1 MKNLKFDELSLSAD
15 IQSAITD
22 MGFIEASPIQT
33 QAIPHILEGKDV
45 IGQAQTGTGKTAA
58 FGIPALEMIDTS
70 QKHVQAVVMCPTR
83 ELAVQVAN
91 EIKKLAKYKRGL
103 NVLPIYGGESIER
116 QITGLKRGV
125 QIVIGTPG
133 RIIDHL
139 DRKTLSFKQVKMVVL
154 DEADEMLNMGFRE
167 DIETILSKMPEER
180 QTILFSA
187 TMAKQIL
194 ALTKKYQK
202 DPVHVK
208 VTKAELTVSSIDQVF
223 FNIKESAKLQVMGQ
237 LIDMHNLQLMLV
249 FCNTKRKVD
258 QVTEELQG
266 MGYKAESI
274 HGDLRQSQRNTV
286 MSKFRTGSTNI
297 LVATDVAA
305 RGIDVENVD
314 AVFNYDLPMDFEYY
328 VHRIGRTGRAGKSGK
343 AFSFTTGRN
352 DSAKLRDIENY
363 TKVKIK
369 RAEVPTPMDMAEQ
382 KKIKL
387 VEKLRK
393 ASELKGLD
401 KYEEMLEHFRGE
413 GFTLHQLAAL
423 LLRMSLGLDEEK
435 RKSVSFERPER
446 DFNED
451 RGRDRRDRGDRGDRG
466 DRHDRNDRPE
476 RSDRTRSDSDRPK
489 RERVKDPKFKERSS
503 SGNGKMVRL
512 FINVGKMDKVRAG
525 DIVGALTGETG
536 IEGDSI
542 GVIDIYDKFS
552 FVEVPKTVVDKVL
565 EGMNDNSIKG
575 RKISIEVAKD

>member
-1 MKNLKFDELSLSAD
+1 
-15 IQSAITD
+15 
-22 MGFIEASPIQT
+22 
-33 QAIPHILEGKDV
+33 
-45 IGQAQTGTGKTAA
+45 
-58 FGIPALEMIDTS
+58 
-70 QKHVQAVVMCPTR
+70 
-83 ELAVQVAN
+83 
-91 EIKKLAKYKRGL
+91 
-103 NVLPIYGGESIER
+103 
-116 QITGLKRGV
+116 
-125 QIVIGTPG
+125 
-133 RIIDHL
+133 
-139 DRKTLSFKQVKMVVL
+139 
-154 DEADEMLNMGFRE
+154 
-167 DIETILSKMPEER
+167 
-180 QTILFSA
+180 
-187 TMAKQIL
+187 MAKPIM

-208 VTKAELTVSSIDQVF
+208 VTKSELTVSSIEQVF
-223 FNIKESAKLQVMGQ
+223 FNIKESAKLQVMSQ

-258 QVTEELQG
+258 QVTEELQN

-286 MSKFRTGSTNI
+286 MSKFRNGATNI

-369 RAEVPTPMDMAEQ
+369 RAEVPSPTDLVEM
-382 KKIKL
+382 KKTKL
-387 VEKLRK
+387 VEKLK
-393 ASELKGLD
+393 KVSEMKGLD

-423 LLRMSLGLDEEK
+423 LLRMALGEDEEK
-435 RKSVSFERPER
+435 KKSSFTERPER
-446 DFNED
+446 DFNDD
-451 RGRDRRDRGDRGDRG
+451 RGRERRDRGDRDRG
-466 DRHDRNDRPE
+466 DR
-476 RSDRTRSDSDRPK
+476 SDRGDRGDRPK

-503 SGNGKMVRL
+503 SSNGKMVRL

-536 IEGDSI
+536 IQGDSI

-552 FVEVPKTVVDKVL
+552 FVEVPKTVVDQVL
-565 EGMNDNSIKG
+565 DGMNDNSIKG
-575 RKISIEVAKD
+575 RKVSIEVAKD

>member
-22 MGFIEASPIQT
+22 MGFIEASPIQS

-167 DIETILSKMPEER
+167 DIEMILSKMPEER

-187 TMAKQIL
+187 TMAKPIM

-208 VTKAELTVSSIDQVF
+208 VTKTELTVSSIEQVF
-223 FNIKESAKLQVMGQ
+223 FNIKESAKLMVMSQ
-237 LIDMHNLQLMLV
+237 LIDLHNLQLMLV

-258 QVTEELQG
+258 QVTEELQS

-286 MSKFRTGSTNI
+286 MSKFRNGNTNI

-305 RGIDVENVD
+305 RGIDVEDVD

-369 RAEVPTPMDMAEQ
+369 RAEVPSPLDLVEM
-382 KKIKL
+382 KKVKL
-387 VEKLRK
+387 VEKLK
-393 ASELKGLD
+393 KVAELKGLD

-423 LLRMSLGLDEEK
+423 LLRMALGEDEEK
-435 RKSVSFERPER
+435 KKSTFSERPER
-446 DFNED
+446 AFNDDRVRERRD
-451 RGRDRRDRGDRGDRG
+451 RGDRNDRGDRFDRKDRGDRGDR
-466 DRHDRNDRPE
+466 
-476 RSDRTRSDSDRPK
+476 PK
-489 RERVKDPKFKERSS
+489 RERMSDPKFKERGAG
-503 SGNGKMVRL
+503 GNGKMVRL
-512 FINVGKMDKVRAG
+512 FINVGKLDKVRPG
-525 DIVGALTGETG
+525 DIVGAITGETG
-536 IEGDSI
+536 IEGNSI

-552 FVEVPKTVVDKVL
+552 FVEVPKTVVDQVL
-565 EGMNDNSIKG
+565 DGMNDNSIKG
-575 RKISIEVAKD
+575 RKVSIEVAKD

>member
-22 MGFIEASPIQT
+22 MGFIEASPIQS

-58 FGIPALEMIDTS
+58 FGIPALEMIDTT

-167 DIETILSKMPEER
+167 DIEMILGKMPEDR

-187 TMAKQIL
+187 TMAKPIM

-208 VTKAELTVSSIDQVF
+208 VTKSELTVSSIEQVY
-223 FNIKESAKLQVMGQ
+223 FNIKESAKLMVMSQ
-237 LIDMHNLQLMLV
+237 LIDLHNLQLMLV

-258 QVTEELQG
+258 QVTEELQN

-286 MSKFRTGSTNI
+286 MSKFRNGNTNI

-305 RGIDVENVD
+305 RGIDVEDVD

-352 DSAKLRDIENY
+352 DASRLRDIENY

-369 RAEVPTPMDMAEQ
+369 RAEVPSPLDLVEM
-382 KKIKL
+382 KKVKL
-387 VEKLRK
+387 VEKLK
-393 ASELKGLD
+393 KVAELKGLD
-401 KYEEMLEHFRGE
+401 KYEEMLEHFRSE

-423 LLRMSLGLDEEK
+423 LLRIALGEDEEK
-435 RKSVSFERPER
+435 KKSTFSERPER
-446 DFNED
+446 DFNDD
-451 RGRDRRDRGDRGDRG
+451 RGRERRDRGDRNDRRDRFDRKDRGDRGDR
-466 DRHDRNDRPE
+466 
-476 RSDRTRSDSDRPK
+476 PK
-489 RERVKDPKFKERSS
+489 RERISDPKFKER
-503 SGNGKMVRL
+503 GAGANGKMVRL
-512 FINVGKMDKVRAG
+512 FINVGKLDKVRPG
-525 DIVGALTGETG
+525 DIVGAITGETG
-536 IEGDSI
+536 IEGNSI

-552 FVEVPKTVVDKVL
+552 FVEVPNTVVDQVL
-565 EGMNDNSIKG
+565 DGMNDNSIKG
-575 RKISIEVAKD
+575 RKVSIEVAKD

>member
-1 MKNLKFDELSLSAD
+1 MKNLKFDELSLSED
-15 IQSAITD
+15 IQNAITD
-22 MGFIEASPIQT
+22 MGFVEASPIQS

-58 FGIPALEMIDTS
+58 FGIPALELIDTKE
-70 QKHVQAVVMCPTR
+70 KHVQAVVMCPTR

-91 EIKKLAKYKRGL
+91 EIKKLAKYKKGL

-125 QIVIGTPG
+125 HIVIGTPG

-167 DIETILSKMPEER
+167 DIEMILSRMPEER

-187 TMAKQIL
+187 TMAKPIL
-194 ALTKKYQK
+194 ALTKKFQK

-208 VTKAELTVSSIDQVF
+208 VTKSELTVSSIEQVY
-223 FNIKESAKLQVMGQ
+223 FNIKESAKLQVMSQ
-237 LIDMHNLQLMLV
+237 LIDLNSLQLMLV

-258 QVTEELQG
+258 EVTEELQN

-274 HGDLRQSQRNTV
+274 HGDLRQSQRNMV
-286 MSKFRTGSTNI
+286 MSKFRNGNTNI

-343 AFSFTTGRN
+343 AFSFVTGRN
-352 DSAKLRDIENY
+352 DSHRLRDIEGY

-369 RAEVPTPMDMAEQ
+369 QAEVPSPTDMVHM
-382 KKIKL
+382 KKVKL
-387 VEKLRK
+387 VEKMK
-393 ASELKGLD
+393 KVGESKNIG
-401 KYEEMLEHFRGE
+401 KYEEMLEDFRAE
-413 GFTLHQLAAL
+413 GFTLHQLAAIL
-423 LLRMSLGLDEEK
+423 LKMSLGLDDEK
-435 RKSVSFERPER
+435 KKSVTETPQREFSDNRKMRRERER
-446 DFNED
+446 TGE
-451 RGRDRRDRGDRGDRG
+451 RGDRGDRSER
-466 DRHDRNDRPE
+466 DR
-476 RSDRTRSDSDRPK
+476 DRPK
-489 RERVKDPKFKERSS
+489 RERDPKFKERGGS
-503 SGNGKMVRL
+503 NGKMVRL
-512 FINVGKMDKVRAG
+512 FINVGKMDKVRPG
-525 DIVGALTGETG
+525 DIVGAITGETG

-552 FVEVPKTVVDKVL
+552 FVEVPKTVVDQVL
-565 EGMNDNSIKG
+565 DGMNDNSIKG
-575 RKISIEVAKD
+575 RKVSIEVAKD

>member
-22 MGFIEASPIQT
+22 MGFIEASPIQS

-58 FGIPALEMIDTS
+58 FGIPAIEMIDTHE
-70 QKHVQAVVMCPTR
+70 KHVQAVVMCPTR

-91 EIKKLAKYKRGL
+91 EIKKLAKYKKGL

-167 DIETILSKMPEER
+167 DIEMILSRMPEER

-187 TMAKQIL
+187 TMAKPIL

-208 VTKAELTVSSIDQVF
+208 VTKTELTVSSIEQVF

-286 MSKFRTGSTNI
+286 MSKFRNGSTNI

-369 RAEVPTPMDMAEQ
+369 RAEVPTAVDMAEQ

-387 VEKLRK
+387 VEKLKK

-423 LLRMSLGLDEEK
+423 LLRMSLGMDEEK
-435 RKSVSFERPER
+435 KKFVSAERPER

-466 DRHDRNDRPE
+466 DRDRGDR
-476 RSDRTRSDSDRPK
+476 DRGDRPK
-489 RERVKDPKFKERSS
+489 RERVKDSKFKERSS
-503 SGNGKMVRL
+503 GGNGKMVRL

-552 FVEVPKTVVDKVL
+552 FVEVPKTVVDQVL
-565 EGMNDNSIKG
+565 DGMNDNSIKG
-575 RKISIEVAKD
+575 RKVSIEVAKD